1 MKSVKLN
8 KTELLGI
15 VRENKSK
22 HILAYKEAVDDYMEA
37 ARTIVNY
44 NVDRI
49 NERTVEAIAK
59 CKTVPAAPKSYED
72 EYSRAIRMLELS
84 VETEIELEA
93 DVFNQLVLDEWHWKN
108 QFSLMAS
115 TYKAF
120 N

>member
-1 MKSVKLN
+1 MRSVKLN

-22 HILAYKEAVDDYMEA
+22 HILAYKEAVDDYIKA

-44 NVDRI
+44 NVDKI
-49 NERTVEAIAK
+49 NEGTVESISK
-59 CKTVPAAPKSYED
+59 CKPVPTAPVSYED

-84 VETEIELEA
+84 VENEIDLDA

-108 QFSLMAS
+108 SFAIMAQN
-115 TYKAF
+115 YKAL